1 MIECLLQ
8 RDELEYSIDEDAN
21 PYVAA
26 YVAAATSRWD
36 NPEVTAMFA
45 DTLRRQ
51 SLLYATKINFLSETS
66 FKVDLQA
73 IADAKPEDFVYLQKH
88 STLGQAYGMHKHD
101 REGTLVFFDMK
112 CKVVLSSDIER
123 LVKDLVDL
131 LSEIV
136 CFRHNT
142 IVGRWFAQESEGIEA
157 LVDDHCS
164 GTAD

>member
-1 MIECLLQ
+1 MFLPVSWCLCFTEFFYGDCLPFDQPRPVRLAPHTVIECLLQ

-51 SLLYATKINFLSETS
+51 SLLEDQNDLFIGSS

-73 IADAKPEDFVYLQKH
+73 SAEAKPEDFVYLQKY
-88 STLGQAYGMHKHD
+88 STLGQAYTSTTEKAHQCVI
-101 REGTLVFFDMK
+101 T
-112 CKVVLSSDIER
+112 
-123 LVKDLVDL
+123 
-131 LSEIV
+131 
-136 CFRHNT
+136 
-142 IVGRWFAQESEGIEA
+142 
-157 LVDDHCS
+157 
-164 GTAD
+164 